1 MNGILNIL
9 KPPGLTS
16 HDVVAIVRRVAGMKK
31 VGHTGTLD
39 PQAAGVL
46 PICLGQGTKVSQFL
60 LDSTKKYRAEATL
73 GIITDTQDA
82 YGNVLQVSDAIPAP
96 DLIEKTLLSFLGAYE
111 QVPPMY
117 SALKQG
123 GKKLYELAREGIEV
137 ERAPRQVWIEA
148 IDILKIEGNIVRFDV
163 TCSKGTYVRTLCHDL
178 GQRLGCGA
186 MMSFLLRTRTGNFPL
201 EEAVTLEELR
211 AVADIRPLLYPVDHA
226 LSHLPAVYLDA
237 YGGKAALNGAKIPS
251 NHWLK
256 QGEALGPEELVRVY
270 RLEQFIGLAT
280 VKGQGKEAY
289 LRFNR
294 LFV

>member
-1 MNGILNIL
+1 MDGILNIL

-16 HDVVAIVRRVAGMKK
+16 HDVVSIVRRVAQMKK

-60 LDSTKKYRAEATL
+60 LDSTKKYRAEVTL
-73 GIITDTQDA
+73 GITTDTQDR
-82 YGNVLQVSDAIPAP
+82 YGNILKESDQIPDA
-96 DLIEKTLLSFLGAYE
+96 DLIHKALMAFHGEYE

-123 GKKLYELAREGIEV
+123 GKKLYELARDGIEV
-137 ERAPRQVWIEA
+137 ERKPRRVTIEA
-148 IDILKIEGNIVRFDV
+148 IDILKIEGSQILFDV

-178 GQRLGCGA
+178 GERLGCGG
-186 MMSFLLRTRTGNFPL
+186 MMSFLLRTRTGNFSL
-201 EEAVTLEELR
+201 EETVTLEELR
-211 AVADIRPLLYPVDHA
+211 AVADIASFLYPVDHA
-226 LSHLPAVYLDA
+226 LTHLPAVYLDA
-237 YGGKAALNGAKIPS
+237 FGGKAALNGNPITS
-251 NHWLK
+251 DYWLN
-256 QGEALGPEELVRVY
+256 QREVPPGDTLVRVY

-280 VKGQGKEAY
+280 VRGQGEQAY